1 MRKNLKVMPA
11 VFPMPVLMVAAYDE
25 QGKVNVMNAAW
36 GTICDMDKIA
46 LIIDDEHKTTQN
58 IRKVKA
64 FTVSLADKEHIAEA
78 DFFGIASGNKISDK
92 FQRTGFHAAKSALVN
107 APIIEEFPVS
117 MECELAE
124 IVETANLFAVVGK
137 IVGVSADEEVL
148 DANGKV
154 DPLKLNALI
163 FDQFQHGYY
172 AVGEKVGQAWNAGK
186 ELMEKKQV
194 FELNHTTP

>member
-1 MRKNLKVMPA
+1 
-11 VFPMPVLMVAAYDE
+11 
-25 QGKVNVMNAAW
+25 
-36 GTICDMDKIA
+36 
-46 LIIDDEHKTTQN
+46 
-58 IRKVKA
+58 
-64 FTVSLADKEHIAEA
+64 
-78 DFFGIASGNKISDK
+78 
-92 FQRTGFHAAKSALVN
+92 
-107 APIIEEFPVS
+107 

-186 ELMEKKQV
+186 ELMEKK
-194 FELNHTTP
+194 

>member
-92 FQRTGFHAAKSALVN
+92 FERTGFHAAKSALVN
-107 APIIEEFPVS
+107 APVIEEFPVS

-186 ELMEKKQV
+186 ELMEKK
-194 FELNHTTP
+194 